1 MSKQSREAFLEL
13 VRSGERDTKARQVYM
28 HLSGRRM
35 TTQELRDELN
45 MPHQTL
51 AARVSE
57 LMDLG
62 IVKQDDDGRFSH
74 AQPSEYTF
82 NAMLREQERYL
93 KWAKLGHENGW
104 FQPNGNP
111 KPPQPRRVVLSRQT
125 SIWDE
130 LK

>member
-35 TTQELRDELN
+35 TTQELRNETG

-57 LMDLG
+57 LMDYG
-62 IVKQDDDGRFSH
+62 IVEQDDDGYFYH
-74 AQPSEYTF
+74 ASPDRYTM
-82 NAMLREQERYL
+82 NATLREQERYL
-93 KWAKLGHENGW
+93 RWLNLGRENGW
-104 FQPNGNP
+104 LRSDGHPQPP
-111 KPPQPRRVVLSRQT
+111 KPRRVVLSRQT
-125 SIWDE
+125 SIFDI
-130 LK
+130 L

>member
-13 VRSGERDTKARQVYM
+13 VRTGERDTKARQVYM

-35 TTQELRDELN
+35 TTQELRNELS

-62 IVKQDDDGRFSH
+62 VVKQDDNGRFYH
-74 AQPSEYTF
+74 AQPGEYEF
-82 NAMLREQERYL
+82 NAMLREQDRYL
-93 KWAKLGHENGW
+93 KWPVG
-104 FQPNGNP
+104 
-111 KPPQPRRVVLSRQT
+111 SRQWVVPT
-125 SIWDE
+125 QWHPIHLSPSGCTQ
-130 LK
+130 

>member
-1 MSKQSREAFLEL
+1 MEL
-13 VRSGERDTKARQVYM
+13 VRSGERDTKARRVYM

-35 TTQELRDELN
+35 TTQELRDELK

-62 IVKQDDDGRFSH
+62 IVKQDDDGRFYH
-74 AQPSEYTF
+74 AQPNEYEF

-93 KWAKLGHENGW
+93 KWSRLGHENGW
-104 FQPNGNP
+104 FQPNGTPNP
-111 KPPQPRRVVLSRQT
+111 PKPRRVVLSKQT
-125 SIWDE
+125 SIFDE